1 MLAGGCMS
9 TSMKFLPMTF
19 LVPALLALST
29 IHAAVAA
36 DGIAYIINSAGA
48 SISVVNM
55 TTQTELRRIPVLR
68 EPHHLVL
75 SPDGKQLLVGDTVA
89 NEMLFLDPRTG
100 DIRQRL
106 TMADPYQFGF
116 SPNGKYFVVNG
127 LARNQIDVYD
137 GIGMKLVKRFS
148 VASMPSHLAFSPDA
162 SMVFISLQGTD
173 RLVAID
179 LNAMAV
185 RWTQPVGRTP
195 AGVMW
200 HNGQVMVAN
209 MGSDNVALVDPVDGR
224 VTGRIVTGKGAHT
237 VFLSPDEKIVY
248 VNNRVAGTTVALDAV
263 TLKQLRSYSIP
274 GGPDDMD
281 FAPDGRI
288 WITRRFAGKLGV
300 LDPVSGQYQ
309 SIDVGRSPHG
319 ILLNPKAP

>member
-1 MLAGGCMS
+1 
-9 TSMKFLPMTF
+9 MKFLLAA
-19 LVPALLALST
+19 LVVCLAVRPA
-29 IHAAVAA
+29 AAAP
-36 DGIAYIINSAGA
+36 DGIAYVINSAGA
-48 SISVVNM
+48 SISVVDM
-55 TTQTELRRIPVLR
+55 AKQTELRRIPVLR
-68 EPHHLVL
+68 EPHHVAL
-75 SPDGKQLLVGDTVA
+75 SPDGKSLLVGDTVA

-100 DIRQRL
+100 EIKQRL
-106 TMADPYQFGF
+106 TMADPYQLGF
-116 SPNGKYFVVNG
+116 SPNGKWFVVNG

-137 GIGMKLVKRFS
+137 ATTMKLVKRFPI
-148 VASMPSHLAFSPDA
+148 ASLPSHLAFSPDS
-162 SMVFISLQGTD
+162 SMVFVSLQGTN

-185 RWTQPVGRTP
+185 RWNQPVGNTP

-200 HNGQVMVAN
+200 HNGQIMVAN

-237 VFLSPDEKIVY
+237 LFLSPDGKIVY
-248 VNNRVAGTTVALDAV
+248 VNNRVAGTTVALDGT
-263 TLKQLRSYSIP
+263 TLKPLRTYSIP

-288 WITRRFAGKLGV
+288 WITRRFAQKLAV

-309 SIDVGRSPHG
+309 TIDVGRSPHG
-319 ILLNPKAP
+319 IWLNPKAP